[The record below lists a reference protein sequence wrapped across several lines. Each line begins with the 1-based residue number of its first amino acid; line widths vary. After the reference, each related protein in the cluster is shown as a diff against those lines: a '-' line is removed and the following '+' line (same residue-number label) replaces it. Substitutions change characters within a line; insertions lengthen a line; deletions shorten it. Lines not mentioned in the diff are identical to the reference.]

1 MWFLFWF
8 SSRCEKNLAR
18 QALSPTRFLVWPPQ
32 DTNLN
37 SPGSCIDSTSHP
49 WKPSRPP
56 DSISILYVFLCRRSL
71 NGWIFTSVLLGSSAW
86 MANSKLSFFFLFQV
100 FFFVFLFFFYY
111 PISPLSRPP
120 RGYRFA
126 KKSIEGNGL
135 CPQFHIE
142 CIYFG
147 WPSFAF
153 QLLLSFSL
161 LNNYIY
167 FFIRCLR

>member
-71 NGWIFTSVLLGSSAW
+71 NCWIFTSVLLGSSAW
-86 MANSKLSFFFLFQV
+86 MANSKLSFFFFSK
-100 FFFVFLFFFYY
+100 FFFSSSYSSSTILFPPCPGLQGVTVLPKKVLKGTGCVHNSTLNAFILVDQASHSNSFF
-111 PISPLSRPP
+111 PSP
-120 RGYRFA
+120 Y
-126 KKSIEGNGL
+126 
-135 CPQFHIE
+135 
-142 CIYFG
+142 
-147 WPSFAF
+147 
-153 QLLLSFSL
+153 
-161 LNNYIY
+161 
-167 FFIRCLR
+167 